1 MMLTLHRERAMHW
14 KDEYTQNGSN
24 KNIATAKGA
33 QKALFRIGGQAQ
45 KMSNGGQTK
54 QGKKVSIKQITHAR
68 SRALSLSLSL
78 RLSLT
83 LIHSHPHTRASA
95 RGVHRTISVNSRR
108 LSRGRAK
115 KCTIS
120 FESLHTLIAQFFYS
134 NKQSLTANNRFS
146 TGEKNTDSRW
156 FSKWACEMA

>member
-68 SRALSLSLSL
+68 SRELSLSLAPPLPHSH
-78 RLSLT
+78 SLT
-83 LIHSHPHTRASA
+83 PTHTCECAGSASHNI
-95 RGVHRTISVNSRR
+95 GE
-108 LSRGRAK
+108 
-115 KCTIS
+115 
-120 FESLHTLIAQFFYS
+120 FEKAF
-134 NKQSLTANNRFS
+134 
-146 TGEKNTDSRW
+146 
-156 FSKWACEMA
+156 